1 MKINFLGKTITYFI
15 VRTAFF
21 AIKVMD
27 NPRATMKSRKAI
39 HKPWLLKRGINNKV
53 AGRNT
58 PMAEIS
64 MVLRMARAAVAPM
77 YTPSQRKAAKVMS
90 GMAAR

>member
-21 AIKVMD
+21 AIKVMER
-27 NPRATMKSRKAI
+27 PRATINIRKAI
-39 HKPWLLKRGINNKV
+39 HKPWLAKGGINNKV

-58 PMAEIS
+58 PMDEMS
-64 MVLRMARAAVAPM
+64 MVLRMARDAVAPM
-77 YTPSQRKAAKVMS
+77 
-90 GMAAR
+90 